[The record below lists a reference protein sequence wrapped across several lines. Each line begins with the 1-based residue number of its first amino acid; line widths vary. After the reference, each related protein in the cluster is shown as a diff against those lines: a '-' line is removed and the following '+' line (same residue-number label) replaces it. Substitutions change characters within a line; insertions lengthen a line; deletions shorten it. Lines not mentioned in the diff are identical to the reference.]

1 MTEFIIKYWIE
12 VGFGLIVLTFS
23 FFFNSFKKNISE
35 MKKKQNEEHK
45 ALCGGMKALLRDR
58 LVWSYNTYYNE
69 RGCITVYDLENVED
83 MYVEYEALEGNGIA
97 KKLFEKIQDLPITY
111 ETSFHDK

>member
-1 MTEFIIKYWIE
+1 MTEFIQQYWIE
-12 VGFGLIVLTFS
+12 TGFGLIIFIITFFARS
-23 FFFNSFKKNISE
+23 TTKKIQAI
-35 MKKKQNEEHK
+35 KRKQNEEHK